1 MAKTTSTKAAK
12 AASTLALH
20 PRSRVGT
27 TAAHADR
34 HAGRVPAVVY
44 GHGSDP
50 LSVSVEFKAL
60 DELMHSGRRNQL
72 IEAQLDG
79 RTDTVLLRE
88 VQRDPVSRRV
98 LHVDFLRVSRTEK
111 IYTTLGVVTV
121 GVAPG
126 VKDSG
131 GVLDVVSHELEIF
144 GPADQ
149 VPDHLEVDVTNL
161 GLHDHVTAGDVKLPE
176 GFTMSTPANTIVV
189 SVESSRTEAE
199 AEAAAVPAE
208 QAAVPTVGETEPPA
222 PQP

>member
-1 MAKTTSTKAAK
+1 MAKTTSTSAAK
-12 AASTLALH
+12 AVSTLALH
-20 PRSRVGT
+20 PRPKVGST
-27 TAAHADR
+27 SSHAER
-34 HAGRVPAVVY
+34 HAGRVPAVIY

-50 LSVSVEFKAL
+50 LAVSVDYKAL
-60 DELMHSGRRNQL
+60 DDLMHGGRRNQL

-98 LHVDFLRVSRTEK
+98 LHVDFIRVSRTEK

-131 GVLDVVSHELEIF
+131 GVLDIVSHELEIF

-149 VPDHLEVDVTNL
+149 VPDHLEVDVSGL
-161 GLHDHVTAGDVKLPE
+161 GLHDHITAAQVKLPA
-176 GFTMSTPANTIVV
+176 GFTMSTAANTIVV
-189 SVESSRTEAE
+189 AVESSRTEAE
-199 AEAAAVPAE
+199 AAAVPTE
-208 QAAVPTVGETEPPA
+208 PTAVPTVGETETPA
-222 PQP
+222 AQP